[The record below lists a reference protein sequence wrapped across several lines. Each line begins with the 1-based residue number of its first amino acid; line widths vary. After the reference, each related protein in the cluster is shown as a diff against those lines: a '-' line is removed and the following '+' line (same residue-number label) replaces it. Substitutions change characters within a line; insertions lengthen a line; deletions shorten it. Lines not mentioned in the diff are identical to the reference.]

1 MEDRYL
7 RKIEHDT
14 AHGNLERRVSVL
26 EDQVRAIGNDLNNL
40 RIDKT
45 KLEEQMK
52 TVLFSLEEIKSLISN
67 MVSDLKSNLVKIE
80 EELDKVKSRPMRI
93 WDGMVI
99 TLLGL
104 LLGII
109 LRSLMQLH

>member
-1 MEDRYL
+1 MEERFVS
-7 RKIEHDT
+7 KIEHDS

-26 EDQVRAIGNDLNNL
+26 EAQMQTIRAELQDLQV
-40 RIDKT
+40 DKA

-52 TVLFSLEEIKSLISN
+52 AVLLALDEIKTLISS
-67 MVSDLKSNLVKIE
+67 MVSELKTKLTKIE